1 MSVSIR
7 ISDDTAEE
15 LKSVQPDG
23 MSLSKMCDTLLKL
36 TLRKIKT
43 DEENDDSTESFMEM
57 VKKISDNISTD
68 KFSDQTVLRL
78 SRHWVVNFERRTSR
92 LSKPPQNCK
101 LVRKVW
107 S

>member
-43 DEENDDSTESFMEM
+43 DKENDDSTESFMEM
-57 VKKISDNISTD
+57 VKFLTIFQRINFQTRQKMRKKLLNRMRITCLRKQGKISG
-68 KFSDQTVLRL
+68 K
-78 SRHWVVNFERRTSR
+78 
-92 LSKPPQNCK
+92 K
-101 LVRKVW
+101 LKI
-107 S
+107 